1 MMPDS
6 RLTSFIVPF
15 SKSNHGHRCR
25 RTPTM
30 SSTFNI
36 GTPQMAM
43 ATRYIAAVNALDL
56 NDQEHLKSRWGN
68 SGTVHI
74 DLSGLAMPLNEAEPA
89 DVFEYIFGD
98 RNETP
103 QRAEF
108 LLASTN
114 IGRSVEAG
122 WNGPRTK
129 ANNGI
134 DDLGTT
140 RDVHSWCIDKDNGS
154 KILDYPDDQLAPT
167 CEYKTEHVVRQAW
180 SKALADEIRPRLERE
195 SRIYIQKLINE
206 KGSVDELFKAIK
218 NNTFPLQYCTARAFL
233 LYTSNPSKYEVVIGA
248 FGFVQPDG
256 RTFWEC
262 G

>member
-1 MMPDS
+1 MLLWEKHTKHPL
-6 RLTSFIVPF
+6 RLLETAVQ
-15 SKSNHGHRCR
+15 
-25 RTPTM
+25 TPPLNSM
-30 SSTFNI
+30 H
-36 GTPQMAM
+36 PQMVM
-43 ATRYIAAVNALDL
+43 ARRYIAAYNALDS
-56 NDQEHLKSRWGN
+56 NDQEYLKSRWGN
-68 SGTVHI
+68 SGTINI

-103 QRAEF
+103 NRAEF

-114 IGRSVEAG
+114 IGRNVEAG

-134 DDLGTT
+134 DTLGTT
-140 RDVHSWCIDKDNGS
+140 RDVHSWCIDKDNGN

-167 CEYKTEHVVRQAW
+167 CEYKTDHVVRQAW
-180 SKALADEIRPRLERE
+180 SKALADEIHPRLERE

-206 KGSVDELFKAIK
+206 KGSVDEVFKAIE

-233 LYTSNPSKYEVVIGA
+233 LYSSNPSKYEVVIGA